1 LKSFP
6 ALTQSNLEYELQEE
20 PYFKPTYQEIDTT
33 HISNYK
39 NYVFQAQSS
48 KHWKNAEFN
57 GFNLPAQGEYK
68 PYCMKWV
75 SWGCDNVREHPNKK
89 HYAEHEVKTCK
100 VANCPKCFESW
111 INRQANRTTRRL
123 TKYTENKKYN
133 FKHIILSPPTEAK
146 NQSYNSLK
154 NWLNF
159 ALKKANI
166 KTACVVFHPFRFQ
179 DNKKSM
185 PYVSPHFH
193 LLVYD
198 YTTNITEFYN
208 KTKWIIKN
216 KGQLGSEIDVFNCTR
231 YLLSHS
237 GIRKKTHTVRYLG
250 DISYRKLK
258 IEKEPFKHNC
268 PYCELPLR
276 IFKIKFD
283 QKTKPPPIDLVGL
296 WDSNCFEPIDGFSY
310 KYRTNK
316 KGKRVKEWIIDPEA
330 QIPFYEMN
338 EDPKSD
344 SDYTENL
351 HYSFEESL
359 KISMAIPAISD
370 RYYELSNM
378 KNVTARKCQTLENF
392 LEFSNFRALSQT
404 KLRA

>member
-1 LKSFP
+1 MKSFP
-6 ALTQSNLEYELQEE
+6 AFTQSNLEYELQEE

-39 NYVFQAQSS
+39 NYVLQAQKGNQKCSDCKKNNLNC
-48 KHWKNAEFN
+48 KHNWKNAEFN
-57 GFNLPAQGEYK
+57 GFNLPAQGEFK
-68 PYCMKWV
+68 PYCQKWV
-75 SWGCDNVREHPNKK
+75 SWGCDNVKEHPNKK

-123 TKYTENKKYN
+123 TKYTENRKYN
-133 FKHIILSPPTEAK
+133 FKHIILSPPKEAK
-146 NQSYNSLK
+146 KQSYNSLK
-154 NWLNF
+154 KSLNF

-208 KTKWIIKN
+208 KTHWLLIN
-216 KGQLGSEIDVFNCTR
+216 KGQLGSEIDVFNCIR
-231 YLLSHS
+231 YQLSHS

-296 WDSNCFEPIDGFSY
+296 WDSECFEPVDGFSY
-310 KYRTNK
+310 DS
-316 KGKRVKEWIIDPEA
+316 KREKWIINPDME
-330 QIPFYEMN
+330 IPFYEMN

-344 SDYTENL
+344 IDYEESL

-359 KISMAIPAISD
+359 KIGLVLPVISD
-370 RYYELSNM
+370 RYYELSNL

-392 LEFSNFRALSQT
+392 LGV
-404 KLRA
+404 K